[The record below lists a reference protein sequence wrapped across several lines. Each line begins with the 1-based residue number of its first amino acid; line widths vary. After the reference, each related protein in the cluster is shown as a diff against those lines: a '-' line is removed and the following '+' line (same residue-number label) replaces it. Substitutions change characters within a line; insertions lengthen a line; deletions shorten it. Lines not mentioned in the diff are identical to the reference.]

1 LIAEIVLL
9 PAESKRLIGKA
20 VAGMNS
26 VRQAKEKG
34 ILVIC
39 RGSTSSY
46 VAEELMNTEINK
58 GGYTA
63 GYIGCKGLSVNPKIP
78 AEIIFV
84 NGQMRKDIGLTDI
97 VKDLKRGD
105 VVVKGA
111 NAIGPDGIAA
121 NLIGRQNE
129 KTTGGT
135 VGLFEVLAMAR
146 GVEVVIPVGLEKH
159 IPVSVLVGARKLSSG
174 KVDHSYGMPCGLVPI
189 FGTTV
194 TEVEAMKSMAD
205 VEIIPISAGGIG
217 GAEGCIVFLIEGE
230 EVEVRKILGV
240 IEDIRGEGAVLEP
253 A

>member
-9 PAESKRLIGKA
+9 PPESKRLIGKA
-20 VAGMNS
+20 VAGMDS
-26 VRQAKEKG
+26 VREAKEKG

-63 GYIGCKGLSVNPKIP
+63 GYIGCKKS
-78 AEIIFV
+78 
-84 NGQMRKDIGLTDI
+84 
-97 VKDLKRGD
+97 
-105 VVVKGA
+105 
-111 NAIGPDGIAA
+111 
-121 NLIGRQNE
+121 
-129 KTTGGT
+129 
-135 VGLFEVLAMAR
+135 AR
-146 GVEVVIPVGLEKH
+146 VVIPVGLEKH